1 MKSCSMNDF
10 MQELAPWL
18 DKDYI
23 REARLDD
30 DGNIVLLFQ
39 DGVRDVFQIDDCTKG
54 QIDKIL
60 KDLKDKGI
68 TVL

>member
-1 MKSCSMNDF
+1 MKSCSMNEF

-39 DGVRDVFQIDDCTKG
+39 DGVRDVFHIDDCTKEQVG
-54 QIDKIL
+54 KIF

>member
-23 REARLDD
+23 REARLDS

-39 DGVRDVFQIDDCTKG
+39 DGVRDVFRIDDCTKG
-54 QIDKIL
+54 QIDGIF
-60 KDLKDKGI
+60 KDLKGKGI
-68 TVL
+68 TIL

>member
-1 MKSCSMNDF
+1 MKSCSMKDF

-18 DKDYI
+18 DKNYI

-39 DGVRDVFQIDDCTKG
+39 DGVRDVFQTGDCTKEQTDG
-54 QIDKIL
+54 IF
-60 KDLKDKGI
+60 KDFKDNGI
-68 TVL
+68 AVL

>member
-10 MQELAPWL
+10 LQELAPWL

-23 REARLDD
+23 REAELDR
-30 DGNIVLLFQ
+30 DGNVVLHFQ
-39 DGVRDVFQIDDCTKG
+39 DGVSDVFQIDDCTRE
-54 QIDKIL
+54 QIDKIF
-60 KDLKDKGI
+60 KDLKEKGI

>member
-39 DGVRDVFQIDDCTKG
+39 DGVRDVFRIDDCTKA
-54 QIDKIL
+54 QIDGIF

>member
-1 MKSCSMNDF
+1 MKNCSMNDF
-10 MQELAPWL
+10 MRELAPWL

-23 REARLDD
+23 REARRDE
-30 DGNIVLLFQ
+30 DGNVVLLFQ
-39 DGVRDVFQIDDCTKG
+39 DGVRDVFQIDDCTKE
-54 QIDKIL
+54 QLDKIF

>member
-10 MQELAPWL
+10 MKELAPWL

-23 REARLDD
+23 REAQLEEN
-30 DGNIVLLFQ
+30 GNIVLRFQ
-39 DGVRDVFQIDDCTKG
+39 DGVSDVFQIDDCTKEQVG
-54 QIDKIL
+54 KIL
-60 KDLKDKGI
+60 NDLKDKGI

>member
-39 DGVRDVFQIDDCTKG
+39 DGVRDVFRIDDCTKG
-54 QIDKIL
+54 QIDGIF

>member
-1 MKSCSMNDF
+1 MNDF

>member
-39 DGVRDVFQIDDCTKG
+39 DGVRDVFQIDDCTKA
-54 QIDKIL
+54 QIDGIF

>member
-18 DKDYI
+18 DTDYI
-23 REARLDD
+23 REAHLDE
-30 DGNIVLLFQ
+30 DGNVVLRFQ
-39 DGVRDVFQIDDCTKG
+39 DGVRDVFQIDDCTKE
-54 QIDKIL
+54 QIDEIF

>member
-39 DGVRDVFQIDDCTKG
+39 DGVRDVFQIDDCTKE
-54 QIDKIL
+54 QLDRIF
-60 KDLKDKGI
+60 KDLKGKGI

>member
-54 QIDKIL
+54 QINKIF

>member
-10 MQELAPWL
+10 MKKLAPWL

-23 REARLDD
+23 REARKDD
-30 DGNIVLLFQ
+30 NGHVILRFQ
-39 DGVRDVFQIDDCTKG
+39 DGVTDVYHIDDCTEG
-54 QIDKIL
+54 QVDKVIR
-60 KDLKDKGI
+60 DLKDRGI

>member
-18 DKDYI
+18 DRDYI
-23 REARLDD
+23 REARLDE
-30 DGNIVLLFQ
+30 DGNVVLLFQ
-39 DGVRDVFQIDDCTKG
+39 DGVRDVFQIDDCTKE
-54 QIDKIL
+54 QIDRIF

>member
-10 MQELAPWL
+10 MQELAPWI

-23 REARLDD
+23 REARLDE
-30 DGNIVLLFQ
+30 DGNVVLLFQ
-39 DGVRDVFQIDDCTKG
+39 DGVRDVFQIDDCTKE
-54 QIDKIL
+54 QLDKIF
-60 KDLKDKGI
+60 KDLKDKGV

>member
-1 MKSCSMNDF
+1 MNDF

-39 DGVRDVFQIDDCTKG
+39 DGVRDVFHIDDCTKE
-54 QIDKIL
+54 QIGKVL

>member
-39 DGVRDVFQIDDCTKG
+39 DGVRDVFHIDDCTKE
-54 QIDKIL
+54 QIGKVL